1 MEPSIAFGIAQRALE
16 GKPKV
21 SVQQRRNE
29 DIIRAEL
36 KLLFDLSS
44 RVGRELFPHEAELE
58 IEYQKEFSGVET
70 RLISS
75 QSLFMFSNEVY
86 LNAFC
91 HHQQKTRTFKTS
103 RIQTARSPD
112 GHELSPYPSHK
123 LNVCDFFVHPRT
135 WGDYRKPCAILAR
148 KMTDLSVP
156 KTERFRFIFQFA
168 AQSLERGAWSGFYK
182 EGKAAGVAFLTLATD
197 LKGYAWQMHLD
208 NMRGG
213 RFDKSAFR
221 EALEAVDQFCSGKSR
236 RSRID
241 ADSSSA

>member
-1 MEPSIAFGIAQRALE
+1 M
-16 GKPKV
+16 
-21 SVQQRRNE
+21 QRRTE

-44 RVGRELFPHEAELE
+44 RVGRELFPHETELE

-70 RLISS
+70 RRITS
-75 QSLFMFSNEVY
+75 QSLFMFSDEVY

-91 HHQQKTRTFKTS
+91 HHQQKVRTFKTA
-103 RIQTARSPD
+103 RIQVARSSD
-112 GHELSPYPSHK
+112 GHGISPYPSHK
-123 LNVCDFFVHPRT
+123 LNVCDFFVHPKT

-156 KTERFRFIFQFA
+156 KAERFRFIFQFA
-168 AQSLERGAWSGFYK
+168 SQSLERGAWSDFYK
-182 EGKAAGVAFLTLATD
+182 EGKAAGVAFLTFATD
-197 LKGYAWQMHLD
+197 LKGYAWQMHLE

-213 RFDKSAFR
+213 RFDKSAFQ
-221 EALEAVDQFCSGKSR
+221 EALEAADQFRLGKSQ

-241 ADSSSA
+241 ADASSA